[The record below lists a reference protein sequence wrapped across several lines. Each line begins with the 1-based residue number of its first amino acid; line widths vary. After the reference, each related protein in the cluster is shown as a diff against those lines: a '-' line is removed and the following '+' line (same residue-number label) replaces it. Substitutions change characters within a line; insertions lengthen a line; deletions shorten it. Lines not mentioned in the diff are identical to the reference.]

1 MMICCEMQWNDE
13 TDVDNGE
20 ERIIMAI
27 MMMMTMEMII
37 MMMKMLIMLRVIRL

>member
-27 MMMMTMEMII
+27 MMMMMVMID
-37 MMMKMLIMLRVIRL
+37 MMMKMLIMLRVIRM

>member
-13 TDVDNGE
+13 TDADKGE

-27 MMMMTMEMII
+27 MMMLMVMIV
-37 MMMKMLIMLRVIRL
+37 MKIKRLIMLRVIRM

>member
-20 ERIIMAI
+20 ERIKIAI
-27 MMMMTMEMII
+27 MMMLMIMI
-37 MMMKMLIMLRVIRL
+37 VMKMKRLIMLRVIRM

>member
-27 MMMMTMEMII
+27 MMMMMVMIV
-37 MMMKMLIMLRVIRL
+37 MKMKRLIMLRVIRM

>member
-1 MMICCEMQWNDE
+1 MMICWGMQWNDE

-27 MMMMTMEMII
+27 MMMMMVMID
-37 MMMKMLIMLRVIRL
+37 MMMKMLIMLRVIRM